1 MTMSHQWSDD
11 PPSALPALP
20 FSHFQTFEYA
30 AVLPRYGQRPL
41 WLTVRMDGDVVAT
54 WLFYRTPANYL
65 APPRSRLRRK
75 LDVHLQ
81 ATHSPVWA
89 EALTEEQRRRARRLM
104 LQALIEE
111 TDRSSYITVRTVLDP
126 TIEPSTRCD
135 WADAAEQVPLRISP
149 SYTYA
154 VRLPGNSSE
163 LFASLKADRRT
174 KVRKA
179 EREDPAFEQVDDL
192 AGLRAYH
199 AVRCETTARNSIPEV
214 PWEYFETTFSMLNPS
229 GMYKVFLARFGGRVG
244 AGQASFCWNGY
255 VYLAG
260 VSIASWAREERI
272 PANDYLQ
279 WKVLEWAVESGQELV
294 DFVGAQPDSKDEKIR
309 TIDAFKSRWGTSLY
323 ESLAIEYPP
332 TSIRR
337 QARRAANRA
346 VRNFLS

>member
-11 PPSALPALP
+11 PPSGLPALP
-20 FSHFQTFEYA
+20 FSHFQTLEYA

-41 WLTVRMDGDVVAT
+41 WLTVQMDREVVAT

-65 APPRSRLRRK
+65 APPGSRLRRK

-89 EALTEEQRRRARRLM
+89 DALTEEQRGLARRLM

-111 TDRSSYITVRTVLDP
+111 TDKSGYITVRVVLDP
-126 TIEPSTRCD
+126 TLAPSTRSD
-135 WADAAEQVPLRISP
+135 WISAAEQLTLRTSP
-149 SYTYA
+149 SHTYA
-154 VRLPGNSSE
+154 VRLPEKSSD

-179 EREDPAFEQVDDL
+179 EREDPAFEEVGDL
-192 AGLRAYH
+192 RGLRAYH
-199 AVRCETTARNSIPEV
+199 AVRCETTARNSIADV

-229 GMYKVFLARFGGRVG
+229 GIYKVFLARFGGRVG
-244 AGQASFCWNGY
+244 AGQALFCWNGY

-260 VSIASWAREERI
+260 VSIASWAKEERI

-279 WKVLEWAVESGQELV
+279 WKVLEWAVENGHDLV

-337 QARRAANRA
+337 QARRAANRV